1 MNEIRPIRDVS
12 DRPATLMSFTARFF
26 CPAKRDAEK
35 RCPPP
40 RRDGLTAVW
49 IAVAND
55 RWYFF
60 LFCFNLFVLSFG
72 ERLRHEVRRKI
83 FDRIGRFAR
92 IFIDSFFGKER
103 IEISDLMDVRGLVF
117 WFSRLPDIRSLGFYL
132 QTHFVEITY
141 RYVGK
146 NNKYV

>member
-55 RWYFF
+55 RSYLL
-60 LFCFNLFVLSFG
+60 LFYFNLFVLCFC
-72 ERLRHEVRRKI
+72 ERLHHEVRRKI
-83 FDRIGRFAR
+83 FDRIGRSAR
-92 IFIDSFFGKER
+92 IFIDSFFRKGANR
-103 IEISDLMDVRGLVF
+103 
-117 WFSRLPDIRSLGFYL
+117 
-132 QTHFVEITY
+132 
-141 RYVGK
+141 
-146 NNKYV
+146 N

>member
-26 CPAKRDAEK
+26 CPTKRDAEK

-55 RWYFF
+55 GSYFF
-60 LFCFNLFVLSFG
+60 LFFSFFVLIFSFS
-72 ERLRHEVRRKI
+72 VS
-83 FDRIGRFAR
+83 AR
-92 IFIDSFFGKER
+92 NYVMKYGGKSL
-103 IEISDLMDVRGLVF
+103 IESAA
-117 WFSRLPDIRSLGFYL
+117 SLGFSL
-132 QTHFVEITY
+132 IRFSE
-141 RYVGK
+141 RGE
-146 NNKYV
+146 

>member
-26 CPAKRDAEK
+26 CPTKRDAEK

-55 RWYFF
+55 GSYFFLFFF
-60 LFCFNLFVLSFG
+60 LFCFNLFVLCFC
-72 ERLRHEVRRKI
+72 EKLRHEVRWKI

-92 IFIDSFFGKER
+92 IFIDSFFGKGR
-103 IEISDLMDVRGLVF
+103 IEISDGMDVRGLVF

-132 QTHFVEITY
+132 RTVRISW
-141 RYVGK
+141 K
-146 NNKYV
+146 